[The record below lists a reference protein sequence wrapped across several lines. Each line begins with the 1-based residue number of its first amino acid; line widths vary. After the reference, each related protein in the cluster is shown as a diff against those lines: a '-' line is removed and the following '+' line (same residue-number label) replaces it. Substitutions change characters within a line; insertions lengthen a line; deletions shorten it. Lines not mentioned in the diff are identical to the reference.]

1 MHDGQKLFPHP
12 AGAEEPV
19 SRVVFSIFKTIHD
32 VIPKRT
38 TCAVED
44 WFGLVCILLDCV
56 QKEFEMARYVHN
68 PRSLVS
74 L

>member
-12 AGAEEPV
+12 AGAEKPI
-19 SRVVFSIFKTIHD
+19 SCVVFSIFKTIHD

-38 TCAVED
+38 TSAVED
-44 WFGLVCILLDCV
+44 WFGLACSLLDCV
-56 QKEFEMARYVHN
+56 QKEFEMARDVHN
-68 PRSLVS
+68 RRRSVS